1 MKFEQIQPPPYLREY
16 VRYIWTL
23 ENTASDATPKTFAPV
38 ADGCPGLIFQQSDL
52 VRFYDQDEK
61 KLPDL
66 FLYGQSTKHT
76 TLHAP
81 GKFNTIGIYFYP
93 NALKSVFG
101 INAEELTNTC
111 IDVNLISQKD
121 GFSITEQLL
130 NTPDLNQQIDIL
142 NAYLFSMVQKNK
154 VRLDGGTQFAISKII
169 TSKGSVPLKELLE
182 NLKVS
187 ERSFERKF
195 KEEVG
200 ISPKMFSRI
209 CRFQASLNQ
218 LRNNDFS
225 KLSDI
230 AFENDYSDQSH
241 FIRTFKEFTGIS
253 PYQFTKQSKE
263 VIENFPEWKI

>member
-1 MKFEQIQPPPYLREY
+1 MKFEQIQPPAYLRDHI
-16 VRYIWTL
+16 RYIWTL
-23 ENTASDATPKTFAPV
+23 ESTEPDATPKTFAPV
-38 ADGCPGLIFQQSDL
+38 ADGCPGLIFQQSDMI
-52 VRFYDQDEK
+52 RDQDDK

-66 FLYGQSTKHT
+66 FLYGQTTKHT
-76 TLHAP
+76 TLRTE

-93 NALKSVFG
+93 NALKSIFG
-101 INAEELTNTC
+101 INAEELTNEC
-111 IDVNLISQKD
+111 VDVNLISQKQ
-121 GFSITEQLL
+121 GFRLSEQLV
-130 NTPDLNQQIDIL
+130 NNPDINGQIEIL
-142 NAYLFSMVQKNK
+142 NAYLFSLVQKNK
-154 VRLDGGTQFAISKII
+154 VPIDNGTQYAITSII
-169 TSKGSVPLKELLE
+169 TSKGNVPLKELLE
-182 NLKVS
+182 KLNVS

-195 KEEVG
+195 KETVG

-218 LRNNDFS
+218 LRNNDFD

-253 PYQFTKQSKE
+253 PYQFSKQSQE

>member
-1 MKFEQIQPPPYLREY
+1 MKFEQIQPPAYLRDH

-23 ENTASDATPKTFAPV
+23 QSTAMDETPRTFAPV
-38 ADGCPGLIFQQSDL
+38 ADGCPGLIFQQSDFT
-52 VRFYDQDEK
+52 RFYDQDEK

-93 NALKSVFG
+93 QALKSIFG

-111 IDVNLISQKD
+111 VDVNLLSMKQ
-121 GFSITEQLL
+121 GFSLSEQLL
-130 NTPDLNQQIDIL
+130 NTLDINEQIDIL
-142 NAYLFSMVQKNK
+142 NAYLFSLVQKNK
-154 VRLDGGTQFAISKII
+154 VPVDGSTQYAINSII
-169 TSKGSVPLKELLE
+169 TSKGNVPLKELVDKL
-182 NLKVS
+182 NMS
-187 ERSFERKF
+187 ERNFERKF
-195 KEEVG
+195 KEIVG

-209 CRFQASLNQ
+209 CKFQASLNQ
-218 LRNNDFS
+218 LRNNEFH

-230 AFENDYSDQSH
+230 AFENEYADQSH

-253 PYQFTKQSKE
+253 PYQFSKQSQE